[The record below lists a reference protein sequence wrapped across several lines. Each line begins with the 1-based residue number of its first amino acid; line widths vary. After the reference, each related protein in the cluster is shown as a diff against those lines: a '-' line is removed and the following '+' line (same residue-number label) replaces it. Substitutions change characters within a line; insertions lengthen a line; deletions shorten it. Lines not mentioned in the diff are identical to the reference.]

1 MSTTRS
7 IAHNTIV
14 QMIGKII
21 STIFGL
27 LAVGMMTRYLGTE
40 QFGWYVTAIT
50 FLQFIGI
57 VIDFGL
63 IPVTAQMLS
72 ELPAHLQQA
81 SSTEHEAYKEKLLK
95 NLLGFRLV
103 TAVIFLGIAPFI
115 ALFFPYP
122 PEVKIAI
129 AFSTI
134 SFLCICLNQILTGF
148 FQYKLKMYW
157 QSLADI
163 VGRIVLVGGL
173 WLFIYKHYGY
183 LPIMGVV
190 VASAIGYTL
199 VFWLGAAKYG
209 KLGFS
214 FDWQIWKKIIKKMW
228 PLAISIIFNVV
239 YLRGDTVLLTFFRSQ
254 TEVGIYGAA
263 YRVIDILSQMAMLIM
278 GLMLPLMTY
287 HWSRQ
292 IKDGFKKYYQQ
303 SFDTIM
309 LITIPIVATFI
320 MLGKPIMVLVAG
332 KNFLAS
338 GSYLQILILA
348 IGGVYLG
355 AIFGHTAVAINRQK
369 QTMWIYIS
377 NAIITLAGYLIF
389 IPRYGAWGA
398 AWMTVFSEFY
408 TGLWLFIIV
417 HRYTAEKLAFHTFY
431 KIIVS
436 GILMAAVLYF
446 VQNLN
451 VILSA
456 ILGALTYCL
465 AIFGTGAISLKTFKE
480 ITSLKTT
487 TPENIIEIN

>member
-14 QMIGKII
+14 QIIGKII

-40 QFGWYVTAIT
+40 KFGWYVTAIT
-50 FLQFIGI
+50 FLQFVGI
-57 VIDFGL
+57 IIDFGL
-63 IPVTAQMLS
+63 IPVTSQMLS
-72 ELPAHLQQA
+72 ELPASLRSA
-81 SSTEHEAYKEKLLK
+81 SPTEHEIYKEKLLK

-122 PEVKIAI
+122 LEVKIAI

-157 QSLADI
+157 QSFADI
-163 VGRIVLVGGL
+163 AGRIVLVGGL
-173 WLFIYKHYGY
+173 WLLIYKHGSY
-183 LPIMGVV
+183 LPIMGTL
-190 VASAIGYTL
+190 VASALAYTII
-199 VFWLGAAKYG
+199 FWLGANKYA
-209 KLGFS
+209 KLGFA
-214 FDWQIWKKIIKKMW
+214 FNWPIWKEIIKKMW
-228 PLAISIIFNVV
+228 PLAISIIFNVI

-278 GLMLPLMTY
+278 GVMLPLMSY
-287 HWSRQ
+287 HWSRN
-292 IKDGFKKYYQQ
+292 IKEGFKKYYQQ
-303 SFDTIM
+303 SFDIIM
-309 LITIPIVATFI
+309 LITVPIVATFI
-320 MLGKPIMVLVAG
+320 MLGKPIMTLVAG
-332 KNFLAS
+332 KGFIES
-338 GSYLQILILA
+338 GTYLQILILA

-355 AIFGHTAVAINRQK
+355 AVFGHTAVAINRQK

-377 NAIITLAGYLIF
+377 NAVITLTGYLIF

-417 HRYTAEKLAFHTFY
+417 RRFTKERLSYQTFL

-436 GILMAAVLYF
+436 GILMAASLYF
-446 VQNLN
+446 LSEIN
-451 VILSA
+451 VIIAALV
-456 ILGALTYCL
+456 GALIYGTT
-465 AIFGTGAISLKTFKE
+465 IFLTGAVSKDTIKEIVSLKATA
-480 ITSLKTT
+480 
-487 TPENIIEIN
+487 PEVNLPN